1 MRPLHALTA
10 LALFLPTQAHAV
22 TAGDFL
28 DRMNADERTGFIDG
42 AFDML
47 GYELTEEG
55 QGDKAACI
63 IQWYFQGDGPKAVA
77 EVFASHR
84 DFPAVA
90 ILRKLA
96 DRHCLSDPPPLYKSM
111 ERQ

>member
-28 DRMNADERTGFIDG
+28 DRMNAEQRTGFIDG

-47 GYELTEEG
+47 SYELGQEG

-63 IQWYFQGDGPKAVA
+63 IQWYFEGDGPQEVVAV
-77 EVFASHR
+77 FNSHK
-84 DFPAVA
+84 DLPAVA
-90 ILRKLA
+90 ILRTLG
-96 DRHCLSDPPPLYKSM
+96 DRHC
-111 ERQ
+111 Q